1 MSAPRRLAALKF
13 GLGLEG
19 VRGQIAIL
27 VLASII
33 ASHLIIA
40 VVFFVNRPDR
50 PMPSPAEP
58 QQLHALAQLIGRSAA
73 ADRPQLI
80 ATIAAAF
87 PRLELTAAASPPA
100 DADER
105 QWPPH
110 DIAELGWRLGPNYR
124 VASLG
129 DGKVVITLPDGAAI
143 GARMPPER
151 RRPPWGNPWMAS
163 LLIGVV
169 SLALLGLWA
178 ARTLAAPLSSFA
190 AAAENFSLD
199 SSDAPLPERGPAEI
213 RSLARALNRMRGR
226 ITTLIEDRTRML
238 AAISHDL
245 RTPITRMRLRAEFIE
260 DEHQRTQTLHDLDQM
275 GTMLTA
281 VLTFLR
287 DGATRDA
294 PTLIDLASAMQLI
307 ADQFTDIGAKVAYQ
321 GPEHAMAMARPGD
334 LHRAVTNLVENA
346 VRFGTEVTIRLALTQ
361 DTITIEVEDDG
372 PGIADADKDSALQPF
387 VRGDDARNMDDNSS
401 FGLGLSIA
409 RAIARGHRGELSL
422 HNRTPNGLTARITL
436 PRQKPDRSAA

>member
-1 MSAPRRLAALKF
+1 MSLRARLPALSFSLKPK
-13 GLGLEG
+13 GI
-19 VRGQIAIL
+19 RGQIAIL

-40 VVFFVNRPDR
+40 VAFFANRPDMPR
-50 PMPSPAEP
+50 PPQPEP
-58 QQLHALAQLIGRSAA
+58 HQLFALAELIGRTPAA
-73 ADRPQLI
+73 ERPQLI

-87 PRLELTAAASPPA
+87 PQLDLVSLSSSARPRDTA
-100 DADER
+100 
-105 QWPPH
+105 WPPH
-110 DIAELGWRLGPNYR
+110 QVDYLRWHLGPDYR
-124 VASLG
+124 VDLAG
-129 DGKVVITLPDGAAI
+129 DDRVAITLPDGAAI
-143 GARMPPER
+143 TARLPPDR
-151 RRPPWGNPWMAS
+151 RRPVLGNPWMAS

-178 ARTLAAPLSSFA
+178 ARTLAAPLSAFA
-190 AAAENFSLD
+190 TAAETFSLD

-213 RSLARALNRMRGR
+213 RSLARALNRMRER

-260 DEHQRTQTLHDLDQM
+260 DDHQRTQTLHDLDQM
-275 GTMLTA
+275 GAMLTA

-307 ADQFTDIGAKVAYQ
+307 ADQFADTGATVAYQ

-346 VRFGTEVTIRLALTQ
+346 VRFGTEVTIRLTPTPNA
-361 DTITIEVEDDG
+361 ISIEIEDDG
-372 PGIADADKDSALQPF
+372 PGIADADKDSVMQPF
-387 VRGDDARNMDDNSS
+387 VRGDNARNMDDSSS

-409 RAIARGHRGELSL
+409 RAIARGHRGDLTL
-422 HNRTPNGLTARITL
+422 HDRKPHGLIARITL
-436 PRQKPDRSAA
+436 PRQAANRTT

>member
-1 MSAPRRLAALKF
+1 MSLRARLAALGF
-13 GLGLEG
+13 GLKPEG
-19 VRGQIAIL
+19 IRGQIAIL

-33 ASHLIIA
+33 ASHIIIA
-40 VVFFVNRPDR
+40 AAFFANRPDMPR
-50 PMPSPAEP
+50 PP
-58 QQLHALAQLIGRSAA
+58 QQPEPHQLYEFAELIGRTPA

-80 ATIAAAF
+80 VTIAAAF
-87 PRLELTAAASPPA
+87 PELELAGTTAVARPHDGA
-100 DADER
+100 
-105 QWPPH
+105 WPPH
-110 DIAELGWRLGPNYR
+110 QIDYLRRHLGPDYR
-124 VASLG
+124 VDLAGG
-129 DGKVVITLPDGAAI
+129 DRIVITLPEGDAI
-143 GARMPPER
+143 SARLPPER
-151 RRPPWGNPWMAS
+151 HRPVLGNPWMAS

-178 ARTLAAPLSSFA
+178 ARTLAAPLSAFA
-190 AAAENFSLD
+190 TAAETFSLD

-213 RSLARALNRMRGR
+213 RSLARALNRMRER

-260 DEHQRTQTLHDLDQM
+260 DDHQRTQTLHDLDQM
-275 GTMLTA
+275 GAMLTA

-307 ADQFTDIGAKVAYQ
+307 TDQFADIGAKVAYQ

-346 VRFGTEVTIRLALTQ
+346 VRFGTEVTIRLELHQ
-361 DTITIEVEDDG
+361 DEIVIEVEDDG
-372 PGIADADKDSALQPF
+372 PGIADADKDSVMQPF
-387 VRGDDARNMDDNSS
+387 VRGDDARNMDDSSS

-409 RAIARGHRGELSL
+409 RAIARGHGGELSL
-422 HNRTPNGLTARITL
+422 HTRTPHGLIARITL
-436 PRQKPDRSAA
+436 PRQAPSRTA